1 MSIDS
6 VKLLGR
12 QVDDAT
18 AKRFQSWQFRSIVGV
33 MIGYAIFYIVRKN
46 LSMAI
51 PGMEADPDLGFTK
64 TDLGIFLTLNG
75 VVYGISKF
83 VNGFIGDRVN
93 ARWFMMFGLAMC
105 AVCNLI
111 FGMSSVVWLF
121 GLMWVLNGWFQGTGY
136 PPCARVLCHWVHPNQ
151 LATKMSIWN
160 TSHSIGAFVAL
171 VLCGYI
177 VSFGWRWCFF
187 IPEIGRAHV

>member
-83 VNGFIGDRVN
+83 VNGFIGDRVSVQSHL
-93 ARWFMMFGLAMC
+93 RHEFRCLAVWPDVGTQRM
-105 AVCNLI
+105 VSRNWL
-111 FGMSSVVWLF
+111 SS
-121 GLMWVLNGWFQGTGY
+121 
-136 PPCARVLCHWVHPNQ
+136 LC
-151 LATKMSIWN
+151 
-160 TSHSIGAFVAL
+160 
-171 VLCGYI
+171 
-177 VSFGWRWCFF
+177 
-187 IPEIGRAHV
+187 

>member
-93 ARWFMMFGLAMC
+93 ARWFMMFGLAQC
-105 AVCNLI
+105 AI
-111 FGMSSVVWLF
+111 SSS
-121 GLMWVLNGWFQGTGY
+121 
-136 PPCARVLCHWVHPNQ
+136 A
-151 LATKMSIWN
+151 
-160 TSHSIGAFVAL
+160 
-171 VLCGYI
+171 
-177 VSFGWRWCFF
+177 
-187 IPEIGRAHV
+187 